1 MSAIE
6 DDVLTD
12 VKNNLDERITAIQQ
26 EIVVRETRI
35 DRRRPAI
42 TETNIRRDE
51 LNRDNRQDQNELEK
65 SQNRLARVIELKD
78 KLDSGE
84 LEVKISKKR

>member
-26 EIVVRETRI
+26 EIVVIETRI